1 MAIATNV
8 DLLPA
13 QGWPQGDARD
23 PLGVWAARLG
33 VTGDATG
40 GSIKVGVNV
49 PTGLRGAHIY
59 TCYSINFAQLTG
71 VVTARNV
78 KVRLLTNLPDA
89 DVLAGLQ
96 GFATLKI
103 VNTATLTNVTPPI
116 LGIGGGQAPALEPLD
131 RFILL
136 RTDVGTPLTI
146 VEIEF
151 GENVDASTYVFETYG
166 YYWDRLVMQAPGGPR
181 HPGSS

>member
-13 QGWPQGDARD
+13 QQWPQGDARD

-49 PTGLRGAHIY
+49 PAPLRGAHVY

-71 VVTARNV
+71 VITARNV

-89 DVLAGLQ
+89 DTLAGIQ
-96 GFATLKI
+96 GFATLRI
-103 VNTATLTNVTPPI
+103 VNTATLDSITEPI
-116 LGIGGGQAPALEPLD
+116 LGIGGAGAPALEPLD

-136 RTDVGTPLTI
+136 RTDTGTPLTI

-151 GENVDASTYVFETYG
+151 GENVNLSTYVFEAYG
-166 YYWDRLVMQAPGGPR
+166 YYWDRLVMQAPGGLR